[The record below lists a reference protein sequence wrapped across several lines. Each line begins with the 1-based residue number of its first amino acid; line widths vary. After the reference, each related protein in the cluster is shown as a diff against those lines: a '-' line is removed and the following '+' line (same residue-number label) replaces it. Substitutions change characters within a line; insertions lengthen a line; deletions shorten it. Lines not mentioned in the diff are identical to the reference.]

1 MKHSSLKLFTL
12 GTALLIATLSGLAD
26 NSRYV
31 TLTMT
36 GSVTS
41 TSTGP
46 SPAFRTLYNYNGTNS
61 FQIAEGEIAEVV
73 STDSSA
79 TVVITILKDGNSIA
93 GKGPSLGNPGTIIV
107 GPAVIVGDGVYSGGQ
122 NDNDFRTSMFT
133 LKITPSTYD
142 VNKTLILPPGTN
154 QIYVGMESST
164 NLVNWSDATNGV
176 YGSPE
181 VARFF
186 RMRQSTLPSQ

>member
-12 GTALLIATLSGLAD
+12 GTALLIATLTGLAE
-26 NSRYV
+26 NSRYETVVNNGSNQNV
-31 TLTMT
+31 TIT
-36 GSVTS
+36 V
-41 TSTGP
+41 
-46 SPAFRTLYNYNGTNS
+46 R
-61 FQIAEGEIAEVV
+61 EGEVAEVMSATTRD
-73 STDSSA
+73 STYLRSPSVLFIKNNLTILAQQPGGMFIGYSGSPFHNPRGSMIAGPA
-79 TVVITILKDGNSIA
+79 TVVLQDGTLNY
-93 GKGPSLGNPGTIIV
+93 
-107 GPAVIVGDGVYSGGQ
+107 PAMLTV
-122 NDNDFRTSMFT
+122 
-133 LKITPSTYD
+133 KITPSSYD